1 MENLTQIE
9 LQNLKNL
16 IDQHETLYKKLNI
29 YQTQVEDS
37 QVKQIFTK
45 AAQNSL
51 NIKQKLISFLNG

>member
-16 IDQHETLYKKLNI
+16 IDHHETLYKKLNT